1 MSKEV
6 ISFLISQLDI
16 EVIMSKEVISSEN
29 APKAIGPYSSA
40 LKVGDMLFVSGQIP
54 VNPATGEM
62 PEAITAQ
69 AEQSLKNLKALVESA
84 GYTLADVVKT
94 TVFLADIADFAAIN
108 EVYASFFAT
117 PYPTRSCVAVKD
129 LPKGARI
136 EIECICVKA

>member
-1 MSKEV
+1 
-6 ISFLISQLDI
+6 
-16 EVIMSKEVISSEN
+16 MSKEVISSEN

-108 EVYASFFAT
+108 EVYASFFAP

>member
-1 MSKEV
+1 
-6 ISFLISQLDI
+6 
-16 EVIMSKEVISSEN
+16 MSKEVISSEN
-29 APKAIGPYSSA
+29 APKAIGPY
-40 LKVGDMLFVSGQIP
+40 
-54 VNPATGEM
+54 
-62 PEAITAQ
+62 
-69 AEQSLKNLKALVESA
+69 
-84 GYTLADVVKT
+84 DVVKT